1 MEFNVKLS
9 GEIENEF
16 EVWIN
21 VERVRGAG
29 GWDRIGSDHLEA
41 GVVAGDGQV
50 ARVAGAGGGTQPR
63 HRPHH
68 HQHQQQGGGGHHGT
82 ITRTVSSCWCSLMLP
97 HHW

>member
-21 VERVRGAG
+21 VERARGAG
-29 GWDRIGSDHLEA
+29 DHLEA
-41 GVVAGDGQV
+41 GVAAGDCQV

-68 HQHQQQGGGGHHGT
+68 HHQQQQQQQGGGGHHGT
-82 ITRTVSSCWCSLMLP
+82 ITRTVSSGWCSLMLP